1 MLQITCNGKP
11 LTVPEGALLQQTA
24 HQQLPTA
31 SVVILNGFQTGEEQP
46 LRDGDSITVIKVPG
60 LGCWRADKIA
70 ISELGGLL
78 GITEEE

>member
-11 LTVPEGALLQQTA
+11 LTVPEGALPQQTA

-46 LRDGDSITVIKVPG
+46 LRDGDSITVIEKGVMPPEDV
-60 LGCWRADKIA
+60 L
-70 ISELGGLL
+70 
-78 GITEEE
+78 